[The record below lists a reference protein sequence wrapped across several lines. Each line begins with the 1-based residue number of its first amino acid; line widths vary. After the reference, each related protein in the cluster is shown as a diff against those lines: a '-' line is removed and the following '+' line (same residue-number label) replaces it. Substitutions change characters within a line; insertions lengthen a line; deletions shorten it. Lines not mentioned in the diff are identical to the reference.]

1 MPANAFA
8 AAILGD
14 VHAVVPLVNIRR
26 PDGSHGL
33 VAQNRVQIVAQI
45 LLVLFLG
52 GLAESARCSPCD
64 AFPHSRLRTRWNS
77 TLLPASALSV
87 TSAGAHAFRS
97 INRFASLS
105 HASA

>member
-14 VHAVVPLVNIRR
+14 VHAVVPLANIRR

-45 LLVLFLG
+45 LLVLFLVV
-52 GLAESARCSPCD
+52 C
-64 AFPHSRLRTRWNS
+64 
-77 TLLPASALSV
+77 
-87 TSAGAHAFRS
+87 
-97 INRFASLS
+97 
-105 HASA
+105 